1 VSDAPAPRPRRTDPQ
16 DAPRHLRIRGGLRD
30 VSDVGPSRTRRTT
43 ARAEADDAELMAGI
57 AAGDVYAL
65 ERLYDRYS
73 ALVFS
78 VSLRVLRDTQ
88 LAEDV
93 VQEVF
98 LRLWRQPTSFDPER
112 GRFVSWLMS
121 VTRNRSLDEQRR
133 LSRRSRSESHDED
146 AVRDLPGLDR
156 FDDPQLG
163 LEIGEQRA
171 AVRAAMTRLPPAQRE
186 VIELAYFSGLTQV
199 EIAERTG
206 DPLGTVKT
214 RIRLGMRKM
223 REAVAEYL
231 DIERRRP
238 GGR

>member
-1 VSDAPAPRPRRTDPQ
+1 M
-16 DAPRHLRIRGGLRD
+16 
-30 VSDVGPSRTRRTT
+30 
-43 ARAEADDAELMAGI
+43 EGI
-57 AAGDVYAL
+57 ARGDVYAL
-65 ERLYDRYS
+65 EFLYDRYS

-146 AVRDLPGLDR
+146 TVRDLPGRDR
-156 FDDPQLG
+156 LDDPQLG

-186 VIELAYFSGLTQV
+186 VIELAYFGGLTQV

-223 REAVAEYL
+223 RETLAEYL
-231 DIERRRP
+231 DASERP
-238 GGR
+238 GRAGSRGASET